1 MFNKKRYIT
10 LPEDW
15 DELTEADWQELLK
28 IRHMVATTDHQW
40 TVEDVRIESA
50 RAMLRSR
57 GARQQLNNPQW
68 LLLVSQLAE
77 SLTWLWQQTDDG
89 LSLVYRST
97 QQLIP
102 VVTIGNGK
110 ERQALAGPLSHG
122 EDLTFGEF
130 RQAIQHLK
138 AYESPAGQTE
148 ADRAAYRTTALCA
161 LAGLLYRR
169 EATPEEYRQCQQRRV
184 PYDWDTLE
192 EKIRR
197 GRQMKP
203 WQLWGIYAWLAYFC
217 EALTTSTF
225 MVDGEEV
232 SFAPLFEHPTPK
244 TEGESAGG
252 SLQQIC
258 LTLAESHVFGT
269 ARDVDRTPLLTVMQK
284 LLMDYQTLMKLKKK
298 KI

>member
-1 MFNKKRYIT
+1 MSSDRYIT

-15 DELTEADWQELLK
+15 DELTEADWREVLK

-40 TVEDVRIESA
+40 TVDDVRIESA
-50 RAMLRSR
+50 RAMLKNR
-57 GARQQLNNPQW
+57 GVRQQLDNPQW
-68 LLLVSQLAE
+68 LVLVSQLAE
-77 SLTWLWQQTDDG
+77 SLTWLWQQTADG
-89 LSLVYRST
+89 LSLCYRST

-102 VVTIGNGK
+102 TVTIGKGK
-110 ERQALAGPLSHG
+110 ERQTLAGPLSHG
-122 EDLTFGEF
+122 EDLCFGEF
-130 RQAIQHLK
+130 RQGFQHLK
-138 AYESPAGQTE
+138 AYENPAGQTE

-161 LAGLLYRR
+161 LAGLLYRPQP
-169 EATPEEYRQCQQRRV
+169 TDEEYRQCHQRRV
-184 PYDWDTLE
+184 PYDWDSLD

-203 WQLWGIYAWLAYFC
+203 WQLWGIYAWTAYFC
-217 EALTTSTF
+217 EALTTGTF
-225 MVDGEEV
+225 VIDGVEV
-232 SFAPLFEHPTPK
+232 SFAPLFESSAPK
-244 TEGESAGG
+244 KDGERTDG

-269 ARDVDRTPLLTVMQK
+269 ARDVDNTPLLTVMQK